1 MNYHTATFPQF
12 QKSVTRS
19 YLPFANQ
26 EYFGRNMLAIG
37 HRRYLHEQ
45 RVPFRLHCHGISNVE
60 YFHFKRNRCI
70 HCLEGS
76 AFLNVE
82 VDEQ

>member
-26 EYFGRNMLAIG
+26 EYFGRNTKAIG

-45 RVPFRLHCHGISNVE
+45 RVPFRLHCRS
-60 YFHFKRNRCI
+60 
-70 HCLEGS
+70 S
-76 AFLNVE
+76 AFLHKCRVYVKMQE
-82 VDEQ
+82 YEQIR